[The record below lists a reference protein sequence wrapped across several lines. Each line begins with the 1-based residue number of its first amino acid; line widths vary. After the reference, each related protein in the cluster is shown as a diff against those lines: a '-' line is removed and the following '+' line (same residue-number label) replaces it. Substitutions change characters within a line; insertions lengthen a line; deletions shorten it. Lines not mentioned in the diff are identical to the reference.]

1 MQLKEK
7 ASLAFINDSVSEKI
21 TFGAA
26 VTTALGNANGNFPNL
41 PVPVADLLTVNGDL
55 GNAAIAA
62 RTGDHVAV
70 ANLTNIEKIWEDDFR
85 KTAIYVTAVAN
96 GDAAVIREAGFEP
109 TKGESQPAQQP
120 GIISKFNVQ
129 VDPGKGCFSAGC
141 AVNTGADAY
150 VYAAATNDV
159 QITYSGDTMII
170 TAGAST
176 IYIRVDTHRQTHFT
190 NMPSGVP
197 LNVSMYAVNRAGSGP
212 ATGSNSVIP
221 Q

>member
-7 ASLAFINDSVSEKI
+7 ASLAFISESVSEKI
-21 TFGAA
+21 TFGQA
-26 VTTALGNANGNFPNL
+26 VITALGNAAADFPNL
-41 PVPVADLLTVNGDL
+41 PVPLLDLSAINADLAS
-55 GNAAIAA
+55 AAVAA

-70 ANLTNIEKIWEDDFR
+70 ANLTNIEKNWEDDFR

-96 GDAAVIREAGFEP
+96 GDAATIRKAGLEP
-109 TKGESQPAQQP
+109 TKGESQPTQKP
-120 GIISKFNVQ
+120 GIISKFAVQ

-141 AVNTGADAY
+141 EPAEGANAY

-170 TAGAST
+170 TAGTNT
-176 IYIRVDTHRQTHFT
+176 IYIRVDTHRKTHFT
-190 NMPSGVP
+190 NMPANVP

-212 ATGSNSVIP
+212 ATESNSVIP